1 MSKNPYTT
9 RADLLSQAE
18 HILHRKYEDAK
29 DRLYILI
36 DKTGKNPSE
45 VKWPDPPTT
54 EEIIAEAEK
63 LYQFVN
69 KK

>member
-9 RADLLSQAE
+9 RAGLLGQAE
-18 HILHRKYEDAK
+18 HILNNKFNFEK
-29 DRLYILI
+29 DKLYLLI
-36 DKTGKNPSE
+36 DKTGKSPND
-45 VKWPDPPTT
+45 VKWPEPPTT

>member
-18 HILHRKYEDAK
+18 HILNNKFNNEK
-29 DRLYILI
+29 DKLYILI
-36 DKTGKNPSE
+36 DKTGKSPTD
-45 VKWPDPPTT
+45 VTWPNPPTT